1 MRLLSVTLIFC
12 SIVLLWGCHT
22 SAELELEHVPTLY
35 KAKEIV
41 TIGDTHGNGVLVQE
55 GKILD
60 VGDFDALKQTHQSDS
75 LVINTQ
81 FEDNV
86 MVPGFINQHDHPWL
100 GALTLTS
107 HIISIEDWDLP
118 SGFFP
123 KASNPKEYIRALQ
136 QAVNKHEDADK
147 LLLSWGYHGLWHG
160 PMNRALLDKI
170 SRDIPIAI
178 WHRSVHEFIVNTK
191 ALDLFGIDE
200 TVIAGLTPEQQA
212 QTNLEQGH
220 FWEAGM
226 LALSGQLFKQVVDP
240 NRFVNGLYML
250 RNYWHSAG
258 STLVVELGG
267 LVNKNLS
274 IMQSAVF
281 SSSDNPFHMDYIV
294 DGKTMAL
301 KHMDT
306 LLEETA
312 VIQSWGGGMS
322 RYYPNQIKLFSDGAV
337 FSQLMQMRDG
347 YLDGHH
353 GEWIMQPDLFKQ
365 AFAKYWDA
373 GFQIHVHQ
381 NGDAGLDLIL
391 DTLEENLKRNPRDD
405 HRTVIVH
412 FSYSQLDQ
420 VARIKNLGAIVSVNP
435 YYPVALAEKYSQI
448 GVGPKRSQEM
458 VRLGDLTKYDVNFSL
473 HSDMPMAPGQPLY
486 LMWCAV
492 NRISSSGQVI
502 APEQKISAEQ
512 ALRAVTLNA
521 AYSMGLEKQLGSI
534 EKGKL
539 ANITIL
545 QSNPLTVDSKSIK
558 DIKVLATIHE
568 GRLLNVSPD
577 YPQASMWEMIEVYLQ
592 LIWAKVTSFN

>member
-22 SAELELEHVPTLY
+22 SAELEHVPTLY

-41 TIGDTHGNGVLVQE
+41 TLGDTHGNGVLVQE

-123 KASNPKEYIRALQ
+123 KASNPEEYIRALQ
-136 QAVNKHEDADK
+136 QAVNKHEDTDK

-240 NRFVNGLYML
+240 KRFVNGLYML

-258 STLVVELGG
+258 STLVVEPGG

-274 IMQSAVF
+274 IMQNAVF
-281 SSSDNPFHMDYIV
+281 SSSDNLFHMDYIV
-294 DGKTMAL
+294 DGKTIAL

-312 VIQSWGGGMS
+312 IIQSWGSGMS

-521 AYSMGLEKQLGSI
+521 AYSMGIEKQLGSI